1 MKHLNNGLLQK
12 LNTLSKKKDIASAKE
27 TIALAKQIKAYSGSI
42 KNFIGENYDDLV
54 KRIPEQ
60 KLQAIIQYT
69 DTKSGE
75 MDVYIVKTKE
85 AIDTAQTKV
94 VQKTEPK
101 KEDPA
106 EAAPTAEQNT
116 AVSQAKKEGVAPRA
130 EIAVDH
136 SLASALVVTDKKAL
150 HTLTQFK
157 QSIRP
162 LYDANMLSK
171 IDFSK
176 NYFTTDELT
185 VLNDLISSNAQNEMA
200 TETKGYIRAFFGNQ
214 FDDESGKPD
223 LLKIKSFLTKNDVA
237 VVDAGLTQVEPGTNT
252 VLGFYPVFKSKCPK

>member
-1 MKHLNNGLLQK
+1 MFIFNKDFNPEVAGSVDFNPKAAGTVKPKAEKKPSRPQSTEGFDPEAAGIVREDVILTLDKKMKHLNNGLLQK

-116 AVSQAKKEGVAPRA
+116 AVSQAKKETHQ
-130 EIAVDH
+130 D
-136 SLASALVVTDKKAL
+136 
-150 HTLTQFK
+150 
-157 QSIRP
+157 
-162 LYDANMLSK
+162 
-171 IDFSK
+171 
-176 NYFTTDELT
+176 
-185 VLNDLISSNAQNEMA
+185 
-200 TETKGYIRAFFGNQ
+200 
-214 FDDESGKPD
+214 
-223 LLKIKSFLTKNDVA
+223 
-237 VVDAGLTQVEPGTNT
+237 
-252 VLGFYPVFKSKCPK
+252 